1 VYVRNRLSVTVS
13 GRPLALVY
21 WWNTFFTSSILRCT
35 FPPASSIVPR
45 SRKSEFP
52 IALPAFSLTLPF
64 TSLNAPLILSFVLDF
79 IRRIARY
86 VHSGCNL
93 VWTSSRSADGEPKLR
108 ESPPPLKRQRSVQ
121 ETAETFIAHS
131 ALPKLAVSHASLF
144 LTLIL
149 PRPASETERM
159 FTERRDAF
167 SGSSGIPN
175 RGQMVKDQS
184 DSRGAHAFQSHCQ
197 RHRKRG

>member
-1 VYVRNRLSVTVS
+1 VYVRNRLSVTLS

-21 WWNTFFTSSILRCT
+21 WWNT

-149 PRPASETERM
+149 PRPASEAQRM
-159 FTERRDAF
+159 FTERRGAF
-167 SGSSGIPN
+167 LGSTLKGIPKS
-175 RGQMVKDQS
+175 RIDGQESK
-184 DSRGAHAFQSHCQ
+184 
-197 RHRKRG
+197 